1 MTTRSD
7 FAATRLTGQDE
18 TLSAYAG
25 KVVIVVNTASQCGFT
40 PQLGGLE
47 ELYQRYA
54 DRGLVILGFPCNQF
68 GHQEPGE
75 ADEIG
80 EFCQLNY
87 GVTFPM
93 FAKVEVNGPDAHP
106 LYDWLR
112 TEKGGILGNAI
123 KWNFTKFL
131 VGRDGAVVKRYGS
144 TTTPDRMVDDVEQA
158 LAGTAT
164 A

>member
-54 DRGLVILGFPCNQF
+54 DRGLVILGFPATSS
-68 GHQEPGE
+68 GTRSRVRPTRS
-75 ADEIG
+75 ASS
-80 EFCQLNY
+80 
-87 GVTFPM
+87 
-93 FAKVEVNGPDAHP
+93 AS
-106 LYDWLR
+106 
-112 TEKGGILGNAI
+112 
-123 KWNFTKFL
+123 
-131 VGRDGAVVKRYGS
+131 S
-144 TTTPDRMVDDVEQA
+144 TTA
-158 LAGTAT
+158 
-164 A
+164 